1 MDWFWSIV
9 GAICVIL
16 LVVSLIFGLMFEGTG
31 LWDAFVEKRFCKH
44 KWVYREDLSTYNTK
58 VAVCEKCGK

>member
-1 MDWFWSIV
+1 MGWFWSIV

-31 LWDAFVEKRFCKH
+31 LWGAFVEKRFCKH
-44 KWVYREDLSTYNTK
+44 KWVY
-58 VAVCEKCGK
+58 